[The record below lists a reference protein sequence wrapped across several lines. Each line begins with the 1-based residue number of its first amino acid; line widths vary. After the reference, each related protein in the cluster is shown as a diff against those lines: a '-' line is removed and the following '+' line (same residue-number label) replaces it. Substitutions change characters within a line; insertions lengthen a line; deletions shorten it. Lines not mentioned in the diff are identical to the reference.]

1 MNRANTKNKVGGKE
15 VLGSKQNL
23 EALYTAFLSL
33 KNREECSAFMRDLCT
48 KAELEAFAERFAI
61 ARLLTK
67 DVSYRNAADE
77 TGASTT
83 TVSRVSHWLHH
94 GRGGY
99 STIISRL
106 HKK

>member
-1 MNRANTKNKVGGKE
+1 MNSVNLKNKTAKE
-15 VLGSKQNL
+15 TPGSKQNL
-23 EALYTAFLSL
+23 VTLYDAVLSL
-33 KNREECSAFMRDLCT
+33 KNREECSAFLRDLCT
-48 KAELEAFAERFAI
+48 QAELDAFAERFAI

-67 DVSYRNAADE
+67 DVSYRNVADE